1 MGSAPLAGAQWRP
14 GLWRRPG
21 RPREGFRQ
29 ADEGVTIAWLPRGM
43 GPLVGLPFPPGW
55 MGCIHTGQA
64 WGWSWGRLHP
74 GSAALPQRYPCFR
87 VWQAAPGPIWALLRD
102 RLGWL
107 SPSHHWQG
115 LSRRP
120 QGGLRVHMCAP
131 VWAPSPGL
139 SDRSWPGETSQHL
152 SSVRN

>member
-1 MGSAPLAGAQWRP
+1 M
-14 GLWRRPG
+14 
-21 RPREGFRQ
+21 GFRQ
-29 ADEGVTIAWLPRGM
+29 ADEGVTIAWLPRGT
-43 GPLVGLPFPPGW
+43 GPLVGLSFPPGW
-55 MGCIHTGQA
+55 MGRIHTGQA

-74 GSAALPQRYPCFR
+74 GSVALPQRYPCFR

-115 LSRRP
+115 LSQRP
-120 QGGLRVHMCAP
+120 QGGLRVHMCVP

-139 SDRSWPGETSQHL
+139 SDRSWSRETSQHF
-152 SSVRN
+152 SSVKNRGPKAGTWCWVQGTELNE